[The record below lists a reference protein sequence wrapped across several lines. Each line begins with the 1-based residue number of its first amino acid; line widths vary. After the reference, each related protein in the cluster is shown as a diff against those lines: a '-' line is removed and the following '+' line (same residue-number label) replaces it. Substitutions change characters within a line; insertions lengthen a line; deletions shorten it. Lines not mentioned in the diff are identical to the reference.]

1 MDYDEFRNPGAAYR
15 GVTLWML
22 NDKLERDEIV
32 RQLRGFKAAGWGALI
47 GRTFVGLRTKYLSDE
62 WMDMIGLII
71 QEAKKEGLKVWLQA
85 GFMPSGIP
93 DLAPEWQHRVLVRR
107 SQAHGDAA
115 APGQAA
121 LAEKDGWTY
130 AAKPLDYTLDLLNP
144 IAVADY
150 LVKAYEIPWW
160 SRFQAEFGKTIETV
174 WVDEPHL
181 RPPDLPWGE
190 QLPGIFQ
197 ARWGYAITD
206 HLPALFAEV
215 GEWRKVRHQYWR
227 VVLDMFLAGY
237 FKPVSEWCAAHGVKF
252 GGHLMGEDTVNAQI
266 GWTAA
271 CMPCYEYMQLPGID
285 HLTMSLTWPSELP
298 FYLTPKQIS
307 SAAHQLGQPEVL
319 AEMYGVSSSRI
330 SFAERKRIS
339 DWMALLGITYRCY
352 HGSFYSMRGVRKRIY
367 VPHIGYQQPWWPDN
381 RLVADYA
388 ARVSYTLRQGQYQ
401 ADVLVLHPVESGFA
415 VYDPTFRKAPHDRI
429 NEPPAI
435 RALTESLTTVSD
447 SLLKV
452 HRGFDYGDETLLA
465 RHGRVE
471 GGDLVMGEMRYR
483 AIVLPSLYT
492 IRKTTLDLLAH
503 FMAAGGAVLSA
514 GELPALVDGALDPA
528 LADLLA
534 EVKSVANT
542 AEALGAELD
551 RLIPASVQVT
561 AAGGGAA
568 PTVWVHERRVAGQRA
583 FYMINTSPDQT
594 VDTRIAILGQGRLER
609 WDLESGQTAVQAQ
622 HCVGERVQ
630 TELTFAPLG
639 SHLLVLKEGVAAA
652 DVIVRQPTVTR
663 TFALP
668 AAFSVRRRDPNALTL
683 DICRFRKGDDPWS
696 APAPVLAVQDLL
708 EHEDYRGPVTLRF
721 DFRAE
726 QKPKALA
733 VVVEDAADYDI
744 TINGQPVAYAGL
756 PYYFDRAFNP
766 VDITVHVVPGEN
778 VIELARVFEPPSKA
792 QFMLQR
798 LFHTHTGV
806 ELESIYL
813 TGDFAVRCPV
823 SAGPARERCVR
834 IAPDLALTA
843 EPATRTGDL
852 ATAGCPF
859 FAGRL
864 ALEQTV
870 NLPKPESGEQVFLTL
885 PDPGA
890 ALAHVSVNGRPA
902 GSVCWPP
909 YRVEI
914 TDLVSD
920 RPTELSIELVTGLR
934 NLLGPHHREQGEPDD
949 TWASAF
955 SGHGT
960 LSDGYGGRGDKGV
973 NWTDDYFVLPFGLR
987 GKGVIEYVR

>member
-1 MDYDEFRNPGAAYR
+1 MNQTEFLNPGAAYR

-22 NDKLERDEIV
+22 NDKLEPDEIV
-32 RQLRGFKAAGWGALI
+32 RQLRGFRAAGWGALI

-71 QEAKKEGLKVWLQA
+71 AEAKKEGLKVWLQA

-93 DLAPEWQHRVLVRR
+93 DLAPEWQHRVLVRQGR
-107 SQAHGDAA
+107 GAGDAA
-115 APGQAA
+115 GQVA
-121 LAEKDGWTY
+121 LAETGGYIY

-144 IAVADY
+144 DAVADY

-160 SRFQAEFGKTIETV
+160 SRFQEEFGKTIETV

-181 RPPDLPWGE
+181 RPPDLPWSE
-190 QLPGIFQ
+190 RLPGIFRE
-197 ARWGYAITD
+197 RWGYAITD
-206 HLPALFAEV
+206 HLPSLFAEV
-215 GEWRKVRHQYWR
+215 GDWRQVRHQYWR
-227 VVLDMFLAGY
+227 VVLDMFLEGY

-330 SFAERKRIS
+330 SFAERKRIA

-381 RLVADYA
+381 RLMSDYA

-429 NEPPAI
+429 NEPPVI
-435 RALTESLTTVSD
+435 RALTESLTTVTD
-447 SLLKV
+447 NLLRL

-471 GGDLVMGEMRYR
+471 GDELVMGEMRYR
-483 AIVLPSLYT
+483 AVVLPSLYT
-492 IRKTTLDLLAH
+492 LRKTTVDLLAR
-503 FMAAGGAVLSA
+503 FVATGGAVLSA
-514 GELPALVDGALDPA
+514 GELPTLVDGAADPA
-528 LADLLA
+528 VVDLLRR
-534 EVKSVANT
+534 VKAIANT

-551 RLIPASVQVT
+551 RLIPASIRVT
-561 AAGGGAA
+561 AVDGGDA
-568 PTVWVHERRVAGQRA
+568 PSVWVHERRMEGHRA
-583 FYMINTSPDQT
+583 FYMINTSPEQT
-594 VDTRIAILGQGRLER
+594 VDARIAIRGQGLLEC
-609 WDLESGQTAVQAQ
+609 WDLESGKSAVQAQ
-622 HCVGERVQ
+622 RRVGDQLR
-630 TELTFAPLG
+630 TELVFPPLG
-639 SHLLVLKEGVAAA
+639 SHLLVLKEGAVAP
-652 DVIVRQPTVTR
+652 DVTIRQPVVTR
-663 TFALP
+663 TFELP
-668 AAFSVRRRDPNALTL
+668 ASFRVRRRDPNALTL
-683 DICRFRKGDDPWS
+683 DLCRIRKGDGPWS

-708 EHEDYRGPVTLRF
+708 EHEDYRGRVTLQF
-721 DFRAE
+721 SFQAE
-726 QKPKALA
+726 TPPKSLA
-733 VVVEDAADYDI
+733 VVVEDAADYNI

-756 PYYFDRAFNP
+756 PYTFDRAFNP
-766 VDITVHVVPGEN
+766 VDITAHVVSGEN
-778 VIELARVFEPPSKA
+778 VIELAREFEPPSKA
-792 QFMLQR
+792 QFVLQR

-813 TGDFAVRCPV
+813 TGDFAVRCDI
-823 SAGPARERCVR
+823 STAPARERCVR
-834 IAPDLALTA
+834 ITPDLALTA
-843 EPATRTGDL
+843 EPAACAGDL
-852 ATAGCPF
+852 AIAGYPF

-864 ALEQTV
+864 SLEQTL
-870 NLPKPESGEQVFLTL
+870 NLPAPQPGERVFLTL
-885 PDPGA
+885 TDPGV
-890 ALAHVSVNGRPA
+890 ALAHISVNGQPA
-902 GSVCWPP
+902 GPISWPP
-909 YRVEI
+909 YRLEI
-914 TDLVSD
+914 TGLVSGG
-920 RPTELSIELVTGLR
+920 PTELAIELVTGLR

-955 SGHGT
+955 SGHGA
-960 LSDGYGGRGDKGV
+960 LSDGYGGRGDKGA

-987 GKGVIEYVR
+987 GKGVIEYAK